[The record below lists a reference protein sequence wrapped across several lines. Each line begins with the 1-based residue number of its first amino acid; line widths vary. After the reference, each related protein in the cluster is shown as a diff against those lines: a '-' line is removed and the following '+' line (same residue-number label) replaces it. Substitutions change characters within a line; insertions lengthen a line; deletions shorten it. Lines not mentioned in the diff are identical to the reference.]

1 MCRSIM
7 QRGRTSGKRGFSL
20 IPWLN
25 SSVRWKSL
33 ADELCAAYGGWTIRW
48 TKNAPRHVKLEGERG
63 GHEGVKRSRRRGDR
77 GAQALFF
84 AYAQT
89 CVYRTEPKSKS
100 AACAS
105 CCIPLRLY
113 HVATGWSARETG
125 PKEPSPRACP
135 AWCRAS
141 YVATNQL
148 HLAENHLSPGSK
160 GERCW
165 TWLDPGGYC
174 ALGGIWYCLWREKKI
189 LQKLKSNI

>member
-1 MCRSIM
+1 M
-7 QRGRTSGKRGFSL
+7 RGIWWMDDSLDKKRPASRQAGGREGRPRGSKTLSSTRGSRRTSLVFR
-20 IPWLN
+20 
-25 SSVRWKSL
+25 VR
-33 ADELCAAYGGWTIRW
+33 ANLCI
-48 TKNAPRHVKLEGERG
+48 
-63 GHEGVKRSRRRGDR
+63 
-77 GAQALFF
+77 
-84 AYAQT
+84 
-89 CVYRTEPKSKS
+89 YRTEPKSKS

-165 TWLDPGGYC
+165 T
-174 ALGGIWYCLWREKKI
+174 
-189 LQKLKSNI
+189 